1 VRGSGAR
8 LLRAHLQPFYLPFA
22 AEAVS
27 GRRLIYGDRGGI
39 GVMRFGFQMS
49 GRKKRNP
56 ASRSL
61 KILLSKRRLELMA
74 IDTVILLAVCLIIS
88 VLSMLEINSL
98 NVNGSFTPVKGL
110 ALYLCVMAARMCFG
124 VYTTVWRYANTS
136 TFLKLIAADV
146 TGGCAFFLAGRIS
159 PALNLGAA
167 YTLVA
172 VLLVMLGTLSSRF
185 LYQQVYALAGTAS
198 DRKAMKML
206 RQNVSERIHQVNI
219 AIVGAGNIGA
229 MLAGELRRNPRS
241 HYNPYCFIDKD
252 LAKIGSDINGIRVYG
267 ENEGIVEKIKAMPVQ
282 EVVIA
287 LPDASPEEKS
297 RLYNLYRRTGC
308 RVMLFDYPLGD
319 KPGERNIGYGKRE
332 LREFGINDL
341 LFRDARSI
349 ASARAEDYYRGKS
362 VLVTGGGGSIGS
374 ELCRQIAALG
384 PRRLVILDIYENN
397 AYDIQQELTH
407 TYGKDL
413 QLETVIASVRD
424 KERMEEIFAEVRPD
438 IVFHAAAHK
447 HVPLMEHSGCEAI
460 KNNVFG
466 TYNTANL
473 AEKYGV
479 KKFVLISTD
488 KAVNPTNIMGA
499 SKRLCEMV
507 IQCRSDSAT
516 AFTAVRFGNV
526 LGSNGSVI
534 PLFKKQITAG
544 GPVTLTD
551 KRIIRYFMTISEAV
565 GLVME
570 TGAMAKNGELY
581 VLDMGKPVKI
591 LDLAENM
598 IRLSGLRPYEDVDI
612 VEIGL
617 RPGEKLYEELLMRT
631 EELDRTE
638 NEMIFIERD
647 KGYSRAEVD
656 AKLEIL
662 SRAVSDSSGNG
673 AGHYEKVIEAIRA
686 TVPTYRDSEEV
697 NRDAVRILEEAAG
710 KNAVMP
716 AEAAEKASM
725 PAVG

>member
-1 VRGSGAR
+1 M
-8 LLRAHLQPFYLPFA
+8 HFDFW
-22 AEAVS
+22 
-27 GRRLIYGDRGGI
+27 
-39 GVMRFGFQMS
+39 MF
-49 GRKKRNP
+49 GRKKRKP
-56 ASRSL
+56 ASRSIR
-61 KILLSKRRLELMA
+61 ILLSKRRLELMA
-74 IDTVILLAVCLIIS
+74 IDTVIFLMVCLVIRA
-88 VLSMLEINSL
+88 LSMLDINSL
-98 NVNGSFTPVKGL
+98 IVNGTFTPVKAL
-110 ALYLCVMAARMCFG
+110 TLYLCVMTARMCLG
-124 VYTTVWRYANTS
+124 VYTTVWRYANTP
-136 TFLKLIAADV
+136 TYLKLMTAD
-146 TGGCAFFLAGRIS
+146 TAGGCIFFLAGRMI
-159 PALNLGAA
+159 AEINLGAA
-167 YTLVA
+167 YTLIA
-172 VLLVMLGTLSSRF
+172 ILMVMLGTLGSRF
-185 LYQQVYALAGTAS
+185 LYQQIYAFAGTAS
-198 DRKAMKML
+198 DRKAMRAL
-206 RQNVSERIHQVNI
+206 HRDVSGHMHQVNI

-252 LAKIGSDINGIRVYG
+252 PAKIGSDINGIRVYG
-267 ENEGIVEKIKAMPVQ
+267 ESEGVVETIKAMPVQ

-319 KPGERNIGYGKRE
+319 KPGERSVGYGKRE

-341 LFRDARSI
+341 LFRDVRSI
-349 ASARAEDYYRGKS
+349 ASARAEEYYRGKS

-384 PRRLVILDIYENN
+384 PGRLVILDIYENN
-397 AYDIQQELTH
+397 AYDIQQELAH
-407 TYGKDL
+407 KYGKDL

-507 IQCRSDSAT
+507 IQCRTDSAT

-570 TGAMAKNGELY
+570 TGAMAKNGELF
-581 VLDMGKPVKI
+581 VLDMGKPVRI

-598 IRLSGLRPYEDVDI
+598 IRLSGLRPYKDVDI

-617 RPGEKLYEELLMRT
+617 RPGEKLYEELLMQT

-647 KGYSRAEVD
+647 KGYSRTEVD
-656 AKLEIL
+656 AKLKIL
-662 SRAVSDSSGNG
+662 SRAVAGMSEDGT
-673 AGHYEKVIEAIRA
+673 GHYGKVIEAIRA

-697 NRDAVRILEEAAG
+697 NRDAVQMLEKAAG
-710 KNAVMP
+710 GAL
-716 AEAAEKASM
+716 EGTAEKTPVAS
-725 PAVG
+725 GL

>member
-1 VRGSGAR
+1 MEIEVEISTMYSGFWAFWEGKRKLAPRGT
-8 LLRAHLQPFYLPFA
+8 
-22 AEAVS
+22 
-27 GRRLIYGDRGGI
+27 
-39 GVMRFGFQMS
+39 
-49 GRKKRNP
+49 
-56 ASRSL
+56 RSL
-61 KILLSKRRLELMA
+61 LPKRRLELMA
-74 IDTVILLAVCLIIS
+74 VDTVILLMVCVVMS
-88 VLSMLEINSL
+88 ALSTLDINSL
-98 NVNGSFTPVKGL
+98 AVNGEFTPGKAL
-110 ALYLCVMAARMCFG
+110 AVYLCLMAARLCLG

-136 TFLKLIAADV
+136 TYLKLMAAD
-146 TGGCAFFLAGRIS
+146 TAGGCAFFLAGRVC
-159 PALNLGAA
+159 PAASLGAA
-167 YTLVA
+167 YTLVT
-172 VLLVMLGTLSSRF
+172 VLLAMLGTLASRF
-185 LYQQVYALAGTAS
+185 VYQYLYACVRTAS
-198 DRKAMKML
+198 ELKSMQEQHQGAPAH
-206 RQNVSERIHQVNI
+206 IHQVNI

-229 MLAGELRRNPRS
+229 ALAGELRRNPRS
-241 HYNPYCFIDKD
+241 HFNPYCFIDRD
-252 LAKIGSDINGIRVYG
+252 PAKIGSHINGIRVYA
-267 ENEGIVEKIKAMPVQ
+267 EDEGIVETIKAMPVQ

-287 LPDASPEEKS
+287 LPDAAPEEKR
-297 RLYNLYRRTGC
+297 RLYDLYRQTGC
-308 RVMLFDYPLGD
+308 RIMVFDYPLGD
-319 KPGERNIGYGKRE
+319 KPGERNVGYNKRE
-332 LREFGINDL
+332 LREFSINDL
-341 LFRDARSI
+341 LFRDALVITSDQ
-349 ASARAEDYYRGKS
+349 AGDYYRDKS

-374 ELCRQIAALG
+374 ELCRQIAALS

-397 AYDIQQELTH
+397 AYDIQQELMH
-407 TYGKDL
+407 KYGKALRLD
-413 QLETVIASVRD
+413 TVIASVRD
-424 KERMEEIFAEVRPD
+424 KARMEEIFAEVRPD

-447 HVPLMEHSGCEAI
+447 HVPLMERSGCEAI

-507 IQCRSDSAT
+507 IQCRTDSAT

-570 TGAMAKNGELY
+570 TGVMAKNGELF

-638 NEMIFIERD
+638 NEMIFIERG

-662 SRAVSDSSGNG
+662 NRAVLGTSASE
-673 AGHYEKVIEAIRA
+673 ARRYENVIEAIRA
-686 TVPTYRDSEEV
+686 TVPTYRDSKEV
-697 NRDAVRILEEAAG
+697 NRDAVRVL
-710 KNAVMP
+710 
-716 AEAAEKASM
+716 EKAETEM
-725 PAVG
+725 IATPPEKAVEKAAIPAMGRKVRTS

>member
-1 VRGSGAR
+1 MCSN
-8 LLRAHLQPFYLPFA
+8 
-22 AEAVS
+22 
-27 GRRLIYGDRGGI
+27 
-39 GVMRFGFQMS
+39 FQTFWK
-49 GRKKRNP
+49 KKRETL
-56 ASRSL
+56 SHSVRS
-61 KILLSKRRLELMA
+61 LLSKRRLGLIA
-74 IDTVILLAVCLIIS
+74 IDTAIFLLVCAVMS
-88 VLSMLEINSL
+88 ALSTIDIDSL
-98 NVNGSFTPVKGL
+98 TVNGRFTPGKAL

-136 TFLKLIAADV
+136 THLKLMTADAA
-146 TGGCAFFLAGRIS
+146 GGCVFLLLGRVS
-159 PALNLGAA
+159 RAVSLGAA
-167 YTLVA
+167 YTLVT
-172 VLLVMLGTLSSRF
+172 VLLVMLCTLSSRF
-185 LYQQVYALAGTAS
+185 VYQLLYARAGTAS
-198 DRKAMKML
+198 DLRAMRGPFQSMPGH
-206 RQNVSERIHQVNI
+206 SHQVNI

-229 MLAGELRRNPRS
+229 TLAGELRRNPRS

-252 LAKIGSDINGIRVYG
+252 PAKIGSDINGVRVYA
-267 ENEGIVEKIKAMPVQ
+267 EDEGIVEAIKEMPVQ
-282 EVVIA
+282 EIVIA
-287 LPDASPEEKS
+287 LPDAAPEEKS
-297 RLYNLYRRTGC
+297 RLYDLYRQTEC

-319 KPGERNIGYGKRE
+319 KPGERNLGYDKRE
-332 LREFGINDL
+332 LREFSINDL
-341 LFRDARSI
+341 LFRDALTITSGQ
-349 ASARAEDYYRGKS
+349 AADYYRDKS

-397 AYDIQQELTH
+397 AYDIQQELLH
-407 TYGKDL
+407 KYGNTL
-413 QLETVIASVRD
+413 TLETVIASVRD
-424 KERMEEIFAEVRPD
+424 EERMEEIFAEVRPD

-507 IQCRSDSAT
+507 IQCRTDSKT

-570 TGAMAKNGELY
+570 TGAMAKNGELF

-591 LDLAENM
+591 LDLAESM

-638 NEMIFIERD
+638 NKMIFIERD
-647 KGYSRAEVD
+647 KGCSRAEVD
-656 AKLEIL
+656 AKLKIL
-662 SRAVSDSSGNG
+662 GQAISGMPG
-673 AGHYEKVIEAIRA
+673 GEPGHYKAVIEAIRA
-686 TVPTYRDSEEV
+686 TVSTYRDSEEV
-697 NRDAVRILEEAAG
+697 NRDAVRVL
-710 KNAVMP
+710 
-716 AEAAEKASM
+716 EKAENVKKASIS
-725 PAVG
+725 AIG

>member
-1 VRGSGAR
+1 MWSKFQAPRKR
-8 LLRAHLQPFYLPFA
+8 KREA
-22 AEAVS
+22 ASHSV
-27 GRRLIYGDRGGI
+27 G
-39 GVMRFGFQMS
+39 
-49 GRKKRNP
+49 
-56 ASRSL
+56 
-61 KILLSKRRLELMA
+61 ILLSKRRLELLA
-74 IDTVILLAVCLIIS
+74 IDTATFLAVCAAVS
-88 VLSMLEINSL
+88 VLLALDIDSL
-98 NVNGSFTPVKGL
+98 AVNGRGTPVKL
-110 ALYLCVMAARMCFG
+110 LVLYLCVMAARVCVG
-124 VYTTVWRYANTS
+124 VYSTVWRYADVS
-136 TFLKLIAADV
+136 PYLKLMLADAA
-146 TGGCAFFLAGRIS
+146 GGIGFFLIGRVF
-159 PALNLGAA
+159 PAVYLGAA
-167 YTLVA
+167 YSLTT
-172 VLLVMLGTLSSRF
+172 VLLVVLGTLASRF
-185 LYQQVYALAGTAS
+185 VYQALYARAATAS
-198 DRKAMKML
+198 DGGVLQGLFRGAP
-206 RQNVSERIHQVNI
+206 RHIHQVKI
-219 AIVGAGNIGA
+219 AIVGAGDIGVR
-229 MLAGELRRNPRS
+229 LAGELRGNPRS
-241 HYNPYCFIDKD
+241 HYYPYCFIDTD
-252 LAKIGSDINGIRVYG
+252 PAKIGGDINGIRVYA
-267 ENEGIVEKIKAMPVQ
+267 EKEGIVEAIKAMPVQ

-287 LPDASPEEKS
+287 LPEAAPEEKN
-297 RLYNLYRRTGC
+297 RLYNLYRQTGC
-308 RVMLFDYPLGD
+308 RVMLFGYPLGD
-319 KPGERNIGYGKRE
+319 KPGERNVGYGKRE
-332 LREFGINDL
+332 LREFSINDL
-341 LFRDARSI
+341 LFRDALNI
-349 ASARAEDYYRGKS
+349 ASSQAGEYYRGKS

-384 PRRLVILDIYENN
+384 PRRLIILDIYENN
-397 AYDIQQELTH
+397 AYDIQQELLH
-407 TYGKDL
+407 RYGKAL
-413 QLETVIASVRD
+413 ALETVIASVRD
-424 KERMEEIFAEVRPD
+424 EKRMEEIFAEARPD

-488 KAVNPTNIMGA
+488 KAVNPANIMGA

-507 IQCRSDSAT
+507 IQCRTDSAT

-534 PLFKKQITAG
+534 PLFKKQITSG

-570 TGAMAKNGELY
+570 AGAMAKNGELY

-638 NEMIFIERD
+638 NKLIFIERD
-647 KGYSRAEVD
+647 KGCSRAEVD

-662 SRAVSDSSGNG
+662 NRAVSGRSDSE
-673 AGHYEKVIEAIRA
+673 AGHYEKVVEAIRA
-686 TVPTYRDSEEV
+686 TVPTYRDVEEA
-697 NRDAVRILEEAAG
+697 NRDAVRAL
-710 KNAVMP
+710 
-716 AEAAEKASM
+716 EKAGRG
-725 PAVG
+725 PL

>member
-1 VRGSGAR
+1 MHSN
-8 LLRAHLQPFYLPFA
+8 
-22 AEAVS
+22 
-27 GRRLIYGDRGGI
+27 
-39 GVMRFGFQMS
+39 FQAS
-49 GRKKRNP
+49 QKKKRELALP
-56 ASRSL
+56 V
-61 KILLSKRRLELMA
+61 KGLLSKRRLELMA
-74 IDTVILLAVCLIIS
+74 VDTAIFLTLCLMMSALSRLDID
-88 VLSMLEINSL
+88 SL
-98 NVNGSFTPVKGL
+98 MVNGTFTPRKALV
-110 ALYLCVMAARMCFG
+110 LYLCVMAARVGFG

-136 TFLKLIAADV
+136 TYLRLMTSDAVSGCVFLLI
-146 TGGCAFFLAGRIS
+146 GRVS
-159 PALNLGAA
+159 PAASLGVA
-167 YTLVA
+167 YTVVT
-172 VLLVMLGTLSSRF
+172 VLLVLLGTLTSRF
-185 LYQQVYALAGTAS
+185 LYQQLYAYTGTAS
-198 DRKAMKML
+198 DLKAMQGPDQDTPGH
-206 RQNVSERIHQVNI
+206 RHQVNI

-229 MLAGELRRNPRS
+229 MLAGELQRNPRS
-241 HYNPYCFIDKD
+241 HYNPYCFIDTD
-252 LAKIGSDINGIRVYG
+252 PAKIGSAVNGVRVYAEDG
-267 ENEGIVEKIKAMPVQ
+267 KIVETIKSMPVQ

-297 RLYNLYRRTGC
+297 RLYDLYRRTGC

-319 KPGERNIGYGKRE
+319 KPGERNLGYDKRE
-332 LREFGINDL
+332 LREFSINDL
-341 LFRDARSI
+341 LFRDALNI
-349 ASARAEDYYRGKS
+349 ASRQAEDYYRDKS

-374 ELCRQIAALG
+374 ELCRQIAALS
-384 PRRLVILDIYENN
+384 PRHLVILDIYENN

-407 TYGKDL
+407 KYGKALSLD
-413 QLETVIASVRD
+413 TVIASVRD
-424 KERMEEIFAEVRPD
+424 KKRMEEIFAEVRPD

-466 TYNTANL
+466 TYNTADL

-507 IQCRSDSAT
+507 IQCRANSAT

-534 PLFKKQITAG
+534 PLFKKQITSG

-570 TGAMAKNGELY
+570 TGAMAKNGELF

-598 IRLSGLRPYEDVDI
+598 IRLSGLRPYQDVDI

-617 RPGEKLYEELLMRT
+617 RPGEKLYEELLIRT

-638 NEMIFIERD
+638 NKLIFIERD
-647 KGYSRAEVD
+647 KGFSRAEVD
-656 AKLEIL
+656 AKLKIL
-662 SRAVSDSSGNG
+662 DRAVSAASDGET
-673 AGHYEKVIEAIRA
+673 GHYKDVVEAIRA
-686 TVPTYRDSEEV
+686 TVPTYRDPEEV
-697 NRDAVRILEEAAG
+697 NRDAVRVLE
-710 KNAVMP
+710 
-716 AEAAEKASM
+716 
-725 PAVG
+725 

>member
-1 VRGSGAR
+1 
-8 LLRAHLQPFYLPFA
+8 
-22 AEAVS
+22 
-27 GRRLIYGDRGGI
+27 
-39 GVMRFGFQMS
+39 M
-49 GRKKRNP
+49 
-56 ASRSL
+56 
-61 KILLSKRRLELMA
+61 LSKRRLELMV
-74 IDTVILLAVCLIIS
+74 IDTVILLTLWSAMS
-88 VLSMLEINSL
+88 VLSALDINSL
-98 NVNGSFTPVKGL
+98 TMNGSFTPLKAL
-110 ALYLCVMAARMCFG
+110 ALYLCVMAVRVCFG
-124 VYTTVWRYANTS
+124 VYSTVWRYANTS
-136 TFLKLIAADV
+136 TYLKLMTADAA
-146 TGGCAFFLAGRIS
+146 GGCVYFLTGRVS
-159 PALNLGAA
+159 PAVSLGAA
-167 YTLVA
+167 YTLVTI
-172 VLLVMLGTLSSRF
+172 LLVMLGTLTSRF
-185 LYQQVYALAGTAS
+185 VYQLLYAHAGTAS
-198 DRKAMKML
+198 DLKAMKAPF
-206 RQNVSERIHQVNI
+206 QGVPEHIHQVNI

-229 MLAGELRRNPRS
+229 TLAGELRRNPRS

-252 LAKIGSDINGIRVYG
+252 PAKIGSDINGIRVYA
-267 ENEGIVEKIKAMPVQ
+267 EDEGIVETVKAMPVQ

-287 LPDASPEEKS
+287 LPDATPEEKS
-297 RLYNLYRRTGC
+297 RLYNLYRQTEC
-308 RVMLFDYPLGD
+308 QVMLFDYPLGD
-319 KPGERNIGYGKRE
+319 KPGERNVGYGKRE
-332 LREFGINDL
+332 LREFSINDL
-341 LFRDARSI
+341 LFRDALSI
-349 ASARAEDYYRGKS
+349 TSSQAEDYYRGKS

-397 AYDIQQELTH
+397 AYDIQQELKH
-407 TYGKDL
+407 KYGKAL
-413 QLETVIASVRD
+413 LLETVIASVRD
-424 KERMEEIFAEVRPD
+424 EGRMDEVFAEVRPD

-466 TYNTANL
+466 TYYTANL

-507 IQCRSDSAT
+507 IQSRTDSST

-551 KRIIRYFMTISEAV
+551 KRIIRYFMTIPEAV

-570 TGAMAKNGELY
+570 TGAMAKNGELF
-581 VLDMGKPVKI
+581 VLDMGKPVRI

-647 KGYSRAEVD
+647 RGCSRAEMD
-656 AKLEIL
+656 TKLRIL
-662 SRAVSDSSGNG
+662 NRAISGMSDGG
-673 AGHYEKVIEAIRA
+673 PGHYAKVVEAIRA
-686 TVPTYRDSEEV
+686 TVPTYRDSKEV
-697 NRDAVRILEEAAG
+697 NRDAVQVLE
-710 KNAVMP
+710 NAETERTSVP
-716 AEAAEKASM
+716 VAEAVKDENHRVLHRTSPSTQK
-725 PAVG
+725 

>member
-1 VRGSGAR
+1 MYSDF
-8 LLRAHLQPFYLPFA
+8 RAFRERKQKPAPHRTKSLP
-22 AEAVS
+22 
-27 GRRLIYGDRGGI
+27 
-39 GVMRFGFQMS
+39 
-49 GRKKRNP
+49 P
-56 ASRSL
+56 
-61 KILLSKRRLELMA
+61 KRRLELMA
-74 IDTVILLAVCLIIS
+74 VDTAIFLALCLVMNALS
-88 VLSMLEINSL
+88 VLDINSL
-98 NVNGSFTPVKGL
+98 TVNGRFTLWKVL
-110 ALYLCVMAARMCFG
+110 ALYLCMMVMRACLG
-124 VYTTVWRYANTS
+124 VYATVWRYANES
-136 TFLKLIAADV
+136 TYLKLMIADAAS
-146 TGGCAFFLAGRIS
+146 GGIFLLAGRMS
-159 PALNLGAA
+159 PAVSLGAA
-167 YTLVA
+167 YTLVT
-172 VLLVMLGTLSSRF
+172 VLVVMLGTLASRF
-185 LYQQVYALAGTAS
+185 LYQYLYARVRTAS
-198 DRKAMKML
+198 DRKAM
-206 RQNVSERIHQVNI
+206 QGQSQGAPEHIHQVNI
-219 AIVGAGNIGA
+219 VIVGAGNVGA

-241 HYNPYCFIDKD
+241 HYNPYCFIDTD
-252 LAKIGSDINGIRVYG
+252 PAKIGSDINGIRVYA
-267 ENEGIVEKIKAMPVQ
+267 EDEGIVETVKAMPVQ

-287 LPDASPEEKS
+287 LPDAAPEEKN
-297 RLYNLYRRTGC
+297 RLYNLYRQTEC

-319 KPGERNIGYGKRE
+319 KPGERNVGYGKRE
-332 LREFGINDL
+332 LREFSINDL
-341 LFRDARSI
+341 LFRDALSI
-349 ASARAEDYYRGKS
+349 TSGQARDYYRGKS

-397 AYDIQQELTH
+397 AYDIQQELSH
-407 TYGKDL
+407 RYGADL
-413 QLETVIASVRD
+413 ELETVIASVRD
-424 KERMEEIFAEVRPD
+424 EERMEEIFAEVRPD

-479 KKFVLISTD
+479 EKFVLISTD

-507 IQCRSDSAT
+507 IQCRTDSAT

-551 KRIIRYFMTISEAV
+551 KRIIRYFMTIPEAV

-570 TGAMAKNGELY
+570 TGAMAKKGELF

-598 IRLSGLRPYEDVDI
+598 IRLAGLRPYEDVDI
-612 VEIGL
+612 VEVGL

-631 EELDRTE
+631 EELDKTK

-647 KGYSRAEVD
+647 KGCSRAEVD
-656 AKLEIL
+656 AKLDVL
-662 SRAVSDSSGNG
+662 KRAISGMSSGE
-673 AGHYEKVIEAIRA
+673 AGHYEEVIEAIRA
-686 TVPTYRDSEEV
+686 TVPTYRDPEEV
-697 NRDAVRILEEAAG
+697 NRDAVRTLESGLAERRTVPPAAG
-710 KNAVMP
+710 
-716 AEAAEKASM
+716 
-725 PAVG
+725 

>member
-1 VRGSGAR
+1 M
-8 LLRAHLQPFYLPFA
+8 
-22 AEAVS
+22 E
-27 GRRLIYGDRGGI
+27 I
-39 GVMRFGFQMS
+39 GVEISSMYSNFQAP
-49 GRKKRNP
+49 GRKRNP
-56 ASRSL
+56 IFAKSP
-61 KILLSKRRLELMA
+61 LSKRRLELMA
-74 IDTVILLAVCLIIS
+74 VDTVIFLAVCLVMRAVSTLDIS
-88 VLSMLEINSL
+88 SLAVHGVFTLEKIL
-98 NVNGSFTPVKGL
+98 V
-110 ALYLCVMAARMCFG
+110 LYLCVMAARLCFG
-124 VYTTVWRYANTS
+124 VYTTVWRYADTS
-136 TFLKLIAADV
+136 TYLKLMMADAV
-146 TGGCAFFLAGRIS
+146 GGSVFFLTGRMS
-159 PALNLGAA
+159 PATNLGVA
-167 YTLVA
+167 YTLLT
-172 VLLVMLGTLSSRF
+172 VLLVMLGALASRF
-185 LYQQVYALAGTAS
+185 LYQRLYAYAETAN
-198 DRKAMKML
+198 DRKAMKGL
-206 RQNVSERIHQVNI
+206 TRNTREHIHQVNI
-219 AIVGAGNIGA
+219 VIVGAGNIGA

-252 LAKIGSDINGIRVYG
+252 PAKIGSAINGIRVYA
-267 ENEGIVEKIKAMPVQ
+267 EEEGIVETIKAMPVQ

-287 LPDASPEEKS
+287 LPDAAPEEKS
-297 RLYNLYRRTGC
+297 RLYNLYRQTEC

-319 KPGERNIGYGKRE
+319 KPGERNVGYGKRE
-332 LREFGINDL
+332 LREFSINDL

-349 ASARAEDYYRGKS
+349 ASGQAGGFYRGKS

-407 TYGKDL
+407 KYGDAL
-413 QLETVIASVRD
+413 TLETVIASVRD
-424 KERMEEIFAEVRPD
+424 EARMEEIFAEVRPD
-438 IVFHAAAHK
+438 VVFHAAAHK

-507 IQCRSDSAT
+507 IQSRTDSKT

-570 TGAMAKNGELY
+570 AGAMAKNGELY

-647 KGYSRAEVD
+647 KGCSRTEID
-656 AKLEIL
+656 AKLKIL
-662 SRAVSDSSGNG
+662 HQAVLKMSGG
-673 AGHYEKVIEAIRA
+673 EAGHYADVIEAIRA
-686 TVPTYRDSEEV
+686 TVPTYRDPEEV
-697 NRDAVRILEEAAG
+697 NRDAVRMLEKAGAEIAVPSTAEAESIAF
-710 KNAVMP
+710 MP
-716 AEAAEKASM
+716 AIEET
-725 PAVG
+725 VRI